1 MMAKA
6 HTQKGPAL
14 LVAVALLV
22 TAPLFVDSTYAQNK
36 VGTSAA
42 AFLGIATDARAAAMG
57 SAQVAVE
64 GGPNAV
70 HWNPAALARIG
81 GTGVDFLR
89 ADWFVDSQYH
99 HVAAGVQTPIAHIG
113 ISVMVLD
120 YGEMEVTTIANPEG
134 TGELFN
140 PQDLAV
146 GITMARNI
154 TNRFSAGATVKYV
167 QQRIWNEKAG
177 GTGLDL
183 GVFYQAGVRNL
194 RIGMSMSN
202 FGSDMSLSGKD
213 LRRAIDI
220 DPNIEGNNPRLGA
233 ELETDEWP
241 MPLTFRVGLA
251 LDPWTTDNQRI
262 TLSVDA
268 IHPNDQAESAS
279 FGFEYAFHEFF
290 FLRGGYRQAFSE
302 IVDDGGLT
310 GGFGLAYRVSNTV
323 TAHFDYVF
331 QDYGDL
337 GTPQMWTLGATF

>member
-1 MMAKA
+1 MMVQR
-6 HTQKGPAL
+6 HNTLPIIGSFLAL
-14 LVAVALLV
+14 WLVAGAAL
-22 TAPLFVDSTYAQNK
+22 AQNK

-70 HWNPAALARIG
+70 HWNPAALSRIG
-81 GTGVDFLR
+81 GTGIDFVR

-99 HVAAGVQTPIAHIG
+99 HVSAAIRTPVAHLG

-120 YGEMEVTTIANPEG
+120 YGEIEVTTITNPEG
-134 TGELFN
+134 TGELFH
-140 PQDLAV
+140 PQDLAI
-146 GITMARNI
+146 GLTIARNV
-154 TNRFSAGATVKYV
+154 TNRFSAGASVKYI
-167 QQRIWNEKAG
+167 QQRIWNEKAS
-177 GTGLDL
+177 GTALDM

-202 FGSDMSLSGKD
+202 FGSDMVLSGKD

-251 LDPWTTDNQRI
+251 LDPWTSENQRI
-262 TLSVDA
+262 TISMDA
-268 IHPNDQAESAS
+268 MHPNDNSGSAS

-302 IVDDGGLT
+302 VVDDGGLT
-310 GGFGLAYRVSNTV
+310 GGFGLSYRVSNTV
-323 TAHFDYVF
+323 TANFDYVF

>member
-1 MMAKA
+1 MMA
-6 HTQKGPAL
+6 TRNNILPVVGFL
-14 LVAVALLV
+14 LAMFLTSGSA
-22 TAPLFVDSTYAQNK
+22 FAQNK

-42 AFLGIATDARAAAMG
+42 SFLSIATDARAAAMG

-64 GGPNAV
+64 GGPNVV
-70 HWNPAALARIG
+70 HWNPASLARVG
-81 GTGVDFLR
+81 GSGIDFVR

-99 HVAAGVQTPIAHIG
+99 HVSAGVQTPIANIG
-113 ISVMVLD
+113 VSVMVLD
-120 YGEMEVTTIANPEG
+120 YGEMEVTTISNPEG

-140 PQDLAV
+140 PQDMAV
-146 GITMARNI
+146 GITMARSI
-154 TNRFSAGATVKYV
+154 TNRFAAGATVKYV
-167 QQRIWNEKAG
+167 SQRIWNEKASG
-177 GTGLDL
+177 MGLDL
-183 GVFYQAGVRNL
+183 GVFYEAGVRNL

-202 FGSDMSLSGKD
+202 FGSDMSLGGKD

-241 MPLTFRVGLA
+241 MPLTFRVGIA

-262 TLSVDA
+262 TISMDA
-268 IHPNDQAESAS
+268 THPNDNAESAS

-290 FLRGGYRQAFSE
+290 FLRGGYRQAFADVAE
-302 IVDDGGLT
+302 DGGLT
-310 GGFGLAYRVSNTV
+310 GGFGLAYKVSNTV

>member
-1 MMAKA
+1 MMV
-6 HTQKGPAL
+6 QRNNILPVVGSFLAL
-14 LVAVALLV
+14 WLIAGSAL
-22 TAPLFVDSTYAQNK
+22 AQNK

-42 AFLGIATDARAAAMG
+42 AFLSIATDARAAAMG
-57 SAQVAVE
+57 SAHVAVE

-70 HWNPAALARIG
+70 HWNPASLARIG
-81 GTGVDFLR
+81 GSGVDFVR

-99 HVAAGVQTPIAHIG
+99 HVAAGIETPIAHLG
-113 ISVMVLD
+113 LSVMVLD
-120 YGEMEVTTIANPEG
+120 YGEMEVTTISNPEG

-140 PQDLAV
+140 PQDLAI
-146 GITMARNI
+146 GLTMARNI

-167 QQRIWNEKAG
+167 RQKIWNEKASG
-177 GTGLDL
+177 SGLDL

-202 FGSDMSLSGKD
+202 FGSDMTLSGKD

-220 DPNIEGNNPRLGA
+220 DPNIVGNNPRLGA

-241 MPLTFRVGLA
+241 MPLTFRVGIA
-251 LDPWTTDNQRI
+251 LDPWTSENQRI
-262 TLSVDA
+262 TVSMDA
-268 IHPNDQAESAS
+268 MHPNDNSESAS

-290 FLRGGYRQAFSE
+290 FLRGGYRQAFSDV
-302 IVDDGGLT
+302 VDDGGLT

>member
-1 MMAKA
+1 MMVQRYN
-6 HTQKGPAL
+6 TLPVIGSFLAL
-14 LVAVALLV
+14 SLVAGAAL
-22 TAPLFVDSTYAQNK
+22 AQNK

-64 GGPNAV
+64 GGPNVV
-70 HWNPAALARIG
+70 HWNPAALSRIG
-81 GTGVDFLR
+81 GTGIDFAR

-99 HVAAGVQTPIAHIG
+99 HVSAAIQTPLAHLG

-120 YGEMEVTTIANPEG
+120 YGEMEVTTITNPEG
-134 TGELFN
+134 TGELFH
-140 PQDLAV
+140 PQDLAI
-146 GITMARNI
+146 GLTMARNV
-154 TNRFSAGATVKYV
+154 TNRFSAGASVKYI
-167 QQRIWNEKAG
+167 QQRIWNERAS
-177 GTGLDL
+177 GTALDL

-194 RIGMSMSN
+194 RIGMSMGN
-202 FGSDMSLSGKD
+202 FGSDMALSGKD

-251 LDPWTTDNQRI
+251 LDPWTSENQRI
-262 TLSVDA
+262 TISMDA
-268 IHPNDQAESAS
+268 MHPNDNSESAS

-302 IVDDGGLT
+302 VVDDGGLT
-310 GGFGLAYRVSNTV
+310 GGFGLSYRVSNTV
-323 TAHFDYVF
+323 TANFDYVF

>member
-1 MMAKA
+1 MAKRTHILMA
-6 HTQKGPAL
+6 VGIFVAAVLPTG
-14 LVAVALLV
+14 LVH
-22 TAPLFVDSTYAQNK
+22 AQNK

-42 AFLGIATDARAAAMG
+42 SFLGIATDARAAAMG

-64 GGPNAV
+64 GGPNGV
-70 HWNPAALARIG
+70 HWNPAILARIDG
-81 GTGVDFLR
+81 NGVDFLR

-99 HVAAGVQTPIAHIG
+99 HMAAGVRTPIANLG
-113 ISVMVLD
+113 LSVMLLD

-140 PQDLAV
+140 PSDLAV
-146 GITMARNI
+146 GLTIARNI
-154 TNRFSAGATVKYV
+154 TNRFAAGATVKYV
-167 QQRIWNEKAG
+167 SQKIWNEKAS
-177 GTGLDL
+177 GTALDL

-241 MPLTFRVGLA
+241 MPLTFRVGIA
-251 LDPWTTDNQRI
+251 LDPWTSENQRI
-262 TLSVDA
+262 TVSVDA
-268 IHPNDQAESAS
+268 THPNDNAESAS
-279 FGFEYAFHEFF
+279 FGVEYAFHEFF
-290 FLRGGYRQAFSE
+290 YLRGGYRQAFAE
-302 IVDDGGLT
+302 AAEDGGLT
-310 GGFGLAYRVSNTV
+310 GGFGLSYRVSNVV
-323 TAHFDYVF
+323 TAYFDYVF